1 MKKVIRLTED
11 DLTRLVKR
19 VIKEQVE
26 EMDEQGAMPIK
37 SQQVQKPVAPAPQG
51 SATAFNPTVKGGYEV
66 DCKSKLVRLTG
77 NNIKLTKEANS
88 SLVDLFCSPNYRAPL
103 NTTSPTSRMPVR

>member
-37 SQQVQKPVAPAPQG
+37 SQQVQTVGAPAPQG
-51 SATAFNPTVKGGYEV
+51 SATALSPNVKRLV
-66 DCKSKLVRLTG
+66 DDVKNNRLT
-77 NNIKLTKEANS
+77 IS
-88 SLVDLFCSPNYRAPL
+88 DL
-103 NTTSPTSRMPVR
+103 NTALMFLKRPNPKQTGTTKV